1 MPKTKYKHNEIYLM
15 SRKGEDKQENEEID
29 ILFNDLLERKLE
41 YPLKQEREVL
51 LEEYEK
57 KKVRSKSG
65 YTKFLQPNQKR
76 DFIQDMINIFIQYL
90 DDED

>member
-1 MPKTKYKHNEIYLM
+1 MNKE
-15 SRKGEDKQENEEID
+15 ENIEID

-41 YPLKQEREVL
+41 YPLKQERQIL
-51 LEEYEK
+51 IDQYEK
-57 KKVRSKSG
+57 KKIKSKSG

-90 DDED
+90 DEED